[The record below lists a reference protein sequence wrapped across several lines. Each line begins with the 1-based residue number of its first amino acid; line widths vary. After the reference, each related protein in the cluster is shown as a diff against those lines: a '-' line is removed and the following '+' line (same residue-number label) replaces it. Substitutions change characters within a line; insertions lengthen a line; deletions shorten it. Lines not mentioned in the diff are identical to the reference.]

1 MKDTRNPIPQ
11 AANQIIDDAK
21 FSLALSLRY
30 SSEILSGGLTEAEIY
45 RRVGL
50 MTAKAHETIA
60 LLLQAQSVGRNN
72 RKVGE

>member
-50 MTAKAHETIA
+50 MTAKAHETIS
-60 LLLQAQSVGRNN
+60 LLVQAQNVGRNN
-72 RKVGE
+72 RKDE